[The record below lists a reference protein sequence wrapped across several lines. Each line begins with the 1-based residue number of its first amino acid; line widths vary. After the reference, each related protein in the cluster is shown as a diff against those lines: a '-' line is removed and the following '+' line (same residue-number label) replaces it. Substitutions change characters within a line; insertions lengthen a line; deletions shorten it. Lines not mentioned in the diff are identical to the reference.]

1 MLKHILVPV
10 DGTDYSWRALDYA
23 ADLAALSGGEL
34 FIVTIVR
41 EGGNPI
47 GSAPLRSEEEVEAVS
62 YTHLD
67 VYKRQTHTVTRKE
80 IVKAIRWFL
89 L

>member
-10 DGTDYSWRALDYA
+10 DGTDYSWRSLDYA

-41 EGGNPI
+41 EGGK
-47 GSAPLRSEEEVEAVS
+47 
-62 YTHLD
+62 D
-67 VYKRQTHTVTRKE
+67 VVIAFRVP
-80 IVKAIRWFL
+80 
-89 L
+89 